1 MLQSLLYLNDNFL
14 NLFQAFLSKFVD
26 ETATQNRRR
35 SQTEDENPLS
45 PVPTLDA
52 LDSGFLGSSGQLKP
66 GSPAQCRSQESVS
79 STSGPGSGL
88 RFHLPMTPPS
98 GSNPHTPASPHTSV
112 LSQVKNFFY
121 DMYCLTKKYLEFRLS
136 LLKFSD
142 IEMFN
147 FP

>member
-1 MLQSLLYLNDNFL
+1 M
-14 NLFQAFLSKFVD
+14 SKFVD

-52 LDSGFLGSSGQLKP
+52 LDSGFLGTSGQLKP
-66 GSPAQCRSQESVS
+66 GSPAQVRSQESVS

-112 LSQVKNFFY
+112 LSQVKKILNAY
-121 DMYCLTKKYLEFRLS
+121 YIS
-136 LLKFSD
+136 ANHFS
-142 IEMFN
+142 FLQKQN
-147 FP
+147 C